1 LKTPRNLS
9 GKDLVLA
16 LKQLDYTQTRK
27 RGSHIRITTLLNGQH
42 HITIPNHQPLK
53 TGTLTAILNDIAN
66 HHKMEK
72 EKLLQNI
79 LEKL

>member
-9 GKDLVLA
+9 GKNLVLA
-16 LKQLDYTQTRK
+16 LKQLGYNQTRQ
-27 RGSHIRITTLLNGQH
+27 RGSHIRITLLNGQH

-66 HHKMEK
+66 HHKIDK
-72 EKLLQNI
+72 EQLIKLI
-79 LEKL
+79 S